1 MRSEIANL
9 IHDFVTQL
17 VSEKISFSS
26 DRTSV
31 HWTQIDWFTCS
42 RHDLETSFQ
51 CHAKSRGCILAGQEL
66 RPWLRLWIRGAFL
79 LPSEWV
85 PKSWIGPFW
94 KETEPFYCS
103 SSLFARSCTIFCC
116 RDRVSFVSTQ
126 NLKLTLEASGPVA
139 VTVDWFH
146 FTLCIK
152 FFT

>member
-51 CHAKSRGCILAGQEL
+51 CHAKSRGCIFS
-66 RPWLRLWIRGAFL
+66 RPEAASMAPTLNSRSISPSFWVGTKIMNWTILKRNRTILLFIVVICPLMYHFL
-79 LPSEWV
+79 LQRQGKFCIYA
-85 PKSWIGPFW
+85 KS
-94 KETEPFYCS
+94 K
-103 SSLFARSCTIFCC
+103 A
-116 RDRVSFVSTQ
+116 
-126 NLKLTLEASGPVA
+126 NLRG
-139 VTVDWFH
+139 
-146 FTLCIK
+146 
-152 FFT
+152 